1 MTAVTMAPTPA
12 PLDARGRRGL
22 TAPLLAALASAA
34 VLVVT
39 WWFFVTTRLGQLIDD
54 AALSG
59 ADAGPLTLT
68 QAMLPILDVVS
79 VPFVAGAVVAA
90 VVIAVAQRRWSI
102 AGAAVL
108 LLVGAN
114 VTTQILKAVLPRP
127 DLGATLAL
135 SNSLPSGHTTVAASV
150 AATALLIAPHRWRGP
165 VAVGGAVYAALTG
178 LATMAGEWH
187 RASDVVAAFAV
198 AAFWYF
204 IIEAARSVRRR
215 SLPRGYRGAPTANA
229 VTLLSV
235 VAIATGLLGA
245 VIGAITALNVPVYE
259 RPGEVI
265 AYVGSCSSV
274 IAASAVATL
283 AMLAMRPHHR
293 ASSYSAGS

>member
-1 MTAVTMAPTPA
+1 MTMAPTPA

-34 VLVVT
+34 VLVAT
-39 WWFFVTTRLGQLIDD
+39 AWFFVTTRLGQLIDD

-68 QAMLPILDVVS
+68 QAILPVLDLVS

-114 VTTQILKAVLPRP
+114 VTTQVVKAILPRP
-127 DLGATLAL
+127 DLDATLAL
-135 SNSLPSGHTTVAASV
+135 ANSLPSGHTTVAASV
-150 AATALLIAPHRWRGP
+150 AATALLIAPQRWRGP
-165 VAVGGAVYAALTG
+165 VAIGGAVYAVATG
-178 LATMAGEWH
+178 LATMAIEWH

-215 SLPRGYRGAPTANA
+215 SLPRGYRGAPGANA

-235 VAIATGLLGA
+235 VAVATGLLGV
-245 VIGAITALNVPVYE
+245 VIGVFTALNVPVYE
-259 RPGEVI
+259 RSGEVI
-265 AYVGSCSSV
+265 AYVGACSSV

>member
-1 MTAVTMAPTPA
+1 MTMAPTPA

-34 VLVVT
+34 VLVAT
-39 WWFFVTTRLGQLIDD
+39 AWFFVTTRLGQLIDD

-68 QAMLPILDVVS
+68 QAILPILNVVS
-79 VPFVAGAVVAA
+79 VPFVAAAVVGA

-114 VTTQILKAVLPRP
+114 VTTQVLKAILPRP
-127 DLGATLAL
+127 DLDATLAL

-150 AATALLIAPHRWRGP
+150 AATALLIAPQRWRGP
-165 VAVGGAVYAALTG
+165 VAIGGALYAIATG
-178 LATMAGEWH
+178 LATMAIEWH

-215 SLPRGYRGAPTANA
+215 SLPRGYRGAPGANA

-235 VAIATGLLGA
+235 VAVATGLLGA
-245 VIGAITALNVPVYE
+245 SIGVLTALNVPVYE

-265 AYVGSCSSV
+265 AYVGACSSV